1 MKRIGTPVILCLLCL
16 LLAVTLGE
24 AFAQSA
30 QSSSY
35 RIGAGDALEISVWK
49 DQSLTREIVVPPDGV
64 ITFPLIQ
71 EVKVSDL
78 TVAELRDIV
87 TKKISSYVPDANVTV
102 ILLRTPS
109 MTASVVGK
117 VNKPGQFPI
126 TQETD
131 VMQILAMAGDLNPF
145 AAGGRILILRKE
157 NGKDIKIPFD
167 YNEVKKGKSP
177 AEYFPQAR
185 RCGRGPLIE

>member
-167 YNEVKKGKSP
+167 YNEVKKGENLQQNIFLK
-177 AEYFPQAR
+177 
-185 RCGRGPLIE
+185 RGDVVVVP

>member
-1 MKRIGTPVILCLLCL
+1 MNKNGKFVISFLLSL
-16 LLAVTLGE
+16 LLVLTLKD
-24 AFAQSA
+24 AFA

-35 RIGAGDALEISVWK
+35 RIGPGDALEISVWK
-49 DQSLTREIVVPPDGV
+49 DESLKRELVVPPDGV

-87 TKKISSYVPDANVTV
+87 TKKISVYVPDANVTV

-145 AAGGRILILRKE
+145 AAGSRILILRKE
-157 NGKDIKIPFD
+157 GGKDIKIPFD
-167 YNEVKKGKSP
+167 YHEVKKGENLQQNIFLK
-177 AEYFPQAR
+177 
-185 RCGRGPLIE
+185 RGDVVVVP

>member
-1 MKRIGTPVILCLLCL
+1 MRRTGKFVVFCCLLSLLLVMTLKDASAQNSTYKIGT
-16 LLAVTLGE
+16 
-24 AFAQSA
+24 
-30 QSSSY
+30 
-35 RIGAGDALEISVWK
+35 GDALEISVWK

-71 EVKVSDL
+71 DVKVVNL
-78 TVAELRDIV
+78 TVAELRDVI
-87 TKKISSYVPDANVTV
+87 TKKISAYVPDANVTV

-145 AAGGRILILRKE
+145 AASSRILILRKE
-157 NGKDIKIPFD
+157 EGKDIKIPFD
-167 YNEVKKGKSP
+167 YSEVKKGENLQQNIYLK
-177 AEYFPQAR
+177 
-185 RCGRGPLIE
+185 RGDVVVVP

>member
-1 MKRIGTPVILCLLCL
+1 MKRTGTPVILCLLCL

-167 YNEVKKGKSP
+167 YNEVKKGENLQQNIFLK
-177 AEYFPQAR
+177 
-185 RCGRGPLIE
+185 RGDVVVVP

>member
-1 MKRIGTPVILCLLCL
+1 MKRTGTPVILCLLCL
-16 LLAVTLGE
+16 LLAVIPGE

-87 TKKISSYVPDANVTV
+87 TKKISAYVPDANVTV

-167 YNEVKKGKSP
+167 FNEVKKGENLQQNIFLK
-177 AEYFPQAR
+177 
-185 RCGRGPLIE
+185 RGDVVVVP